1 MTTNNSVLKTEN
13 ADSAVN
19 DNKKGIE
26 NHKKVAKHLEEAAKH
41 HLDAAKHHENG
52 NHEKAALSSVKAHG
66 EQCLANDAHKEDLKH
81 HARYI

>member
-1 MTTNNSVLKTEN
+1 MTTSNSVLKTE
-13 ADSAVN
+13 SAEGTTN

-26 NHKKVAKHLEEAAKH
+26 NHLKVAKHLEEAAKLH
-41 HLDAAKHHENG
+41 RDAAKHHENG
-52 NHEKAALSSVKAHG
+52 NHEKAALCSVKANG